1 MNDRIRELPDSPG
14 VYLFYGS
21 EEELLYVGKARSIRK
36 RVANHFSAGGSRM
49 TARVDR
55 IETLVTATEA
65 EALLAEQSFI
75 KRHRPHFNIRLR
87 DDKSYPYVCVS
98 LDEEYPRVYFTREK
112 HRPHRA
118 YFGPFSSA
126 KRVRET
132 LDLLGKLF
140 QFRTCEGAEPGR
152 RSGNPCLDYYIKR
165 CGAPCVGY
173 VSKEEYRHNIDAIV
187 DFLSGRYRQV
197 ESEEEAKME
206 AAAAAEE
213 FERAALHRDRLKAI
227 RSLFE
232 RQRVAGGTVGTADL
246 IGVAVEGPDANAQVF
261 QVRDGILAARQ
272 SFYLENQAERD
283 PAEVAEEFIGQY
295 YSAAPAMPPMIVV
308 GPYLRERA
316 GVLAEAL
323 SERRGSAVEV
333 RAAERGDKR
342 RLRELAERN
351 ARLAL
356 DQDRLRREHR
366 RARRVESLASLR
378 EVLGMEELPVRIEG
392 FDISNIGGEH
402 TVASMVVFEGGAPKK
417 ADYRRFRVRGDKREA
432 GANGGPDDF
441 ASMEEVLE
449 RRVARYLEQAD
460 LSPHDDKRDESF
472 ASLPSLLMI
481 DGGKGQLASGMKVL
495 APFAE
500 RGVTVVSLAKKLE
513 EVYVP
518 GRSAPLDLAAD
529 SEASRLL
536 QRVRDEAH
544 RFAIEHHRGRRDRA
558 MTGSVLDGLKGIGP
572 ARKRAL
578 LQAFRLPGAVPG
590 GNQGG
595 ARGGARPAWQSRPR
609 DPRATEQDE
618 LGMADGKVTL
628 VVITGHS
635 GAGKS
640 EAIAAFED
648 GGYFCVDNLPPRMID
663 SLGELFRHKG
673 SGVERAA
680 VVSDVRGGEYFEDLV
695 QVLDD
700 LERGGLKPLVLFLE
714 ADEETLLDRY
724 KETRRRHPLAPE
736 GRIVEGIRAERELLA
751 PLRERADVVMDTSDL
766 TGAELRRRIAEE
778 MLGGDAVSVRMTVMT
793 CPTASVASAAVSL
806 FWICSLPRLN
816 AAPMPRA
823 RTSMAPRILAATIP
837 MPTSSAPR
845 GGHGV
850 RGS

>member
-1 MNDRIRELPDSPG
+1 MSKAGENGGPSRAERIAEQRRTLPDAPG
-14 VYLFYGS
+14 VYLFYGADGS
-21 EEELLYVGKARSIRK
+21 LLYVGKARSIRK
-36 RVANHFSAGGSRM
+36 RVGGHFSGGGNRM
-49 TARVDR
+49 TRQVDR
-55 IETLVTATEA
+55 IDTLVTATEA

-98 LDEEYPRVYFTREK
+98 LDEAYPRVYFTREK

-140 QFRTCEGAEPGR
+140 QFRTCEGTEPGR
-152 RSGNPCLDYYIKR
+152 RSGSPCLDYYIKR

-173 VSKEEYRHNIDAIV
+173 VSQEEYRRNIDAIV

-197 ESEEEAKME
+197 EAEEVAKME
-206 AAAAAEE
+206 GAAAAEE

-232 RQRVAGGTVGTADL
+232 RQRVAGGSVGTADL
-246 IGVAVEGPDANAQVF
+246 IGVAVEGADANAQVF

-272 SFYLENQAERD
+272 SFYLENQAERE

-295 YSAAPAMPPMIVV
+295 YSASPAMPKTIVV
-308 GPYLRERA
+308 GPYLRDRVA
-316 GVLAEAL
+316 VLSEAL
-323 SERRGSAVEV
+323 SERRGSPVEV

-378 EVLGMEELPVRIEG
+378 EVLGMDELPVRIEG

-402 TVASMVVFEGGAPKK
+402 TVASMVVFEGGATKK
-417 ADYRRFRVRGDKREA
+417 ADYRRFKVRGDKRDA
-432 GANGGPDDF
+432 GGNGGPDDF

-460 LSPHDDKRDESF
+460 LSPHDGKRDESF

-481 DGGKGQLASGMKVL
+481 DGGKGQLTAGMKAL
-495 APFAE
+495 APFVE
-500 RGVTVVSLAKKLE
+500 RGVTVVSLAKREE

-518 GRSAPLDLAAD
+518 GRSAPLGLAAD
-529 SEASRLL
+529 SEASKLL

-544 RFAIEHHRGRRDRA
+544 RFAIDHHRGRRDRA
-558 MTGSVLDGLKGIGP
+558 MTGSVLDELKGIGP

-578 LQAFRLPGAVPG
+578 LQHFGSPERFLAATREELEAVPG
-590 GNQGG
+590 L
-595 ARGGARPAWQSRPR
+595 P
-609 DPRATEQDE
+609 
-618 LGMADGKVTL
+618 GKVGREIHEQL
-628 VVITGHS
+628 NRTG
-635 GAGKS
+635 
-640 EAIAAFED
+640 
-648 GGYFCVDNLPPRMID
+648 
-663 SLGELFRHKG
+663 
-673 SGVERAA
+673 
-680 VVSDVRGGEYFEDLV
+680 
-695 QVLDD
+695 
-700 LERGGLKPLVLFLE
+700 
-714 ADEETLLDRY
+714 
-724 KETRRRHPLAPE
+724 
-736 GRIVEGIRAERELLA
+736 
-751 PLRERADVVMDTSDL
+751 
-766 TGAELRRRIAEE
+766 
-778 MLGGDAVSVRMTVMT
+778 
-793 CPTASVASAAVSL
+793 
-806 FWICSLPRLN
+806 
-816 AAPMPRA
+816 
-823 RTSMAPRILAATIP
+823 
-837 MPTSSAPR
+837 
-845 GGHGV
+845 
-850 RGS
+850 